1 MVLMVT
7 LFGKLIAQFIQKA
20 ILKLNEEVW
29 LGNKNSH
36 NASEQY
42 LGGKPLIILF
52 INQQQFYWWLLLK
65 LD

>member
-1 MVLMVT
+1 MT
-7 LFGKLIAQFIQKA
+7 LFGNLIVEFIQKA

-52 INQQQFYWWLLLK
+52 INQQ
-65 LD
+65 